1 LLESIADVQKN
12 RFKSY
17 YRHSWCNVG
26 VWAFSTHPNYL
37 GEGLFWLGTYL
48 SHGFHSI
55 FHSVLATA
63 GLMFVM
69 TVLKGSA
76 KSLSLKQKEKY
87 GQDPAF
93 YDFQRSHNVFGLK
106 HRRQEKEQQREQMEQ
121 QQQQESSSPA
131 TDDVN
136 GDNNI
141 NGSDAK
147 TTADTAKT
155 KVDKKQSNR

>member
-1 LLESIADVQKN
+1 
-12 RFKSY
+12 
-17 YRHSWCNVG
+17 
-26 VWAFSTHPNYL
+26 
-37 GEGLFWLGTYL
+37 
-48 SHGFHSI
+48 
-55 FHSVLATA
+55 
-63 GLMFVM
+63 
-69 TVLKGSA
+69 
-76 KSLSLKQKEKY
+76 LKQKEKY

>member
-1 LLESIADVQKN
+1 
-12 RFKSY
+12 
-17 YRHSWCNVG
+17 
-26 VWAFSTHPNYL
+26 
-37 GEGLFWLGTYL
+37 
-48 SHGFHSI
+48 
-55 FHSVLATA
+55 
-63 GLMFVM
+63 M
-69 TVLKGSA
+69 
-76 KSLSLKQKEKY
+76 
-87 GQDPAF
+87 
-93 YDFQRSHNVFGLK
+93 
-106 HRRQEKEQQREQMEQ
+106 EQQQQ